1 MAVQLSSS
9 YHPQT
14 DGQTEVVNR
23 CVEGYLRCVAGQT
36 PHYWSKWLALAEYWY
51 NTNYHSALEMTPFQA
66 LYGIPPPIHI
76 PYLPGDSPIAVVDQ
90 MLREKEEMLKV
101 LKFQLLKSQARM
113 KSQADRHRSE
123 RSFQIGD
130 WVFLKL
136 Q

>member
-1 MAVQLSSS
+1 
-9 YHPQT
+9 
-14 DGQTEVVNR
+14 
-23 CVEGYLRCVAGQT
+23 
-36 PHYWSKWLALAEYWY
+36 
-51 NTNYHSALEMTPFQA
+51 MTPFQA

-76 PYLPGDSPIAVVDQ
+76 PYLPGDSPVATVDQ

-136 Q
+136 QQYRQTSMNPGSIPKLAPKFYGPFKVVDTVGKVAYKLELPVDA